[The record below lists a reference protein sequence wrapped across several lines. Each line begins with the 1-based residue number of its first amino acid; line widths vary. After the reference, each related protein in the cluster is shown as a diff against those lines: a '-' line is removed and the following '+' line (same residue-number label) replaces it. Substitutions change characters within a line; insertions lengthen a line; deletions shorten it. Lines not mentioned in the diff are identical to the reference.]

1 MRILLSEDKFINL
14 MSNNLLEYN
23 GYDGNSERNPYEK
36 KIENGV
42 SSLEKLLAREGTPM
56 INIRNGREY
65 LTYEIYSLANAI
77 GKRYCL
83 CQLIKDGEPYGS
95 IFTKPMDLFKMKNY

>member
-42 SSLEKLLAREGTPM
+42 SSL
-56 INIRNGREY
+56 
-65 LTYEIYSLANAI
+65 
-77 GKRYCL
+77 
-83 CQLIKDGEPYGS
+83 
-95 IFTKPMDLFKMKNY
+95 